1 VDHYR
6 AAPERLSIGAM
17 GSLSRREVDHSK
29 GAAEALA
36 APDKPTIPVVH
47 IPAPDLGIYD
57 RLFVGGAA

>member
-1 VDHYR
+1 
-6 AAPERLSIGAM
+6 M